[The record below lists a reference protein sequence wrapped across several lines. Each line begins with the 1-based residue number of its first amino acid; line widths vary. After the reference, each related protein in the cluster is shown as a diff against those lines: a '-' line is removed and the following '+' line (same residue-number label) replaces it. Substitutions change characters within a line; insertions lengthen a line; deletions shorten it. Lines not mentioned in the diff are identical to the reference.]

1 VSDIGMHDIKLCQFR
16 LEINMNIKSLL
27 LGSAAA
33 LVAVSGARAADA
45 IVVAEP
51 EPAEYVR
58 ICDVY
63 GAGYFYIPGTETCLK
78 VGGYLRYDIGVG
90 DVTGIESWDKK
101 DAYNGI
107 SDKNDTYFKRMRAQL
122 TFDARG
128 ETEYGTL
135 RSFTSVYF
143 QRDSFENSAGY
154 SDINQAWELEH
165 AIIQL
170 GGLTVA
176 YTDSLFETLTG
187 SAGSVINDS
196 IGVNYT
202 PGKTHLIAYTFDA
215 GNGFSATVGVE
226 EGKGEDYTIDSYVPH
241 VVAGASFTQGW
252 GKVSGVVAYDSNW
265 GEVAAK
271 LRVDF
276 NVNEALSLWVMA
288 GYQDY
293 DFDRAWN
300 LGTATTLAKPSYYGV
315 WGGDWAVW
323 GGGKY
328 QFNQKA
334 SLDVQLAYDDHE
346 NFGAAVGVNYA
357 LVPGFNI
364 RPEVVY
370 ASGYERDITGA
381 KVGGKKDGWGG
392 YLRFQRSF

>member
-1 VSDIGMHDIKLCQFR
+1 
-16 LEINMNIKSLL
+16 MNIKSLL

-78 VGGYLRYDIGVG
+78 IGGYLRYDIGVG
-90 DVTGIESWDKK
+90 DVSGIESWDKK
-101 DAYNGI
+101 DALAGI
-107 SDKNDTYFKRMRAQL
+107 ADRNDTYFKRMRAQL
-122 TFDARG
+122 TFDARS

-135 RSFTSVYF
+135 RGYIATYY
-143 QRDSFENSAGY
+143 QRDSFENTAGY
-154 SDINQAWELEH
+154 SDTGSAWALEH

-170 GGLTVA
+170 GGLTIA
-176 YTDSLFETLTG
+176 YTDSLMETLTD
-187 SAGSVINDS
+187 SAGSVINDG

-202 PGKTHLIAYTFDA
+202 PGKTHLIAYTFDG

-226 EGKGEDYTIDSYVPH
+226 EGSGEAFTIDSYVPH

-252 GKVSGVVAYDSNW
+252 GKVSGVIGYDSNY
-265 GEVAAK
+265 GEVAGK

-288 GYQDY
+288 GLQDY
-293 DFDRAWN
+293 DYDRAWVIGRSN
-300 LGTATTLAKPSYYGV
+300 YYGT
-315 WGGDWAVW
+315 WEGDWAVW

-328 QFNQKA
+328 QFSEKA
-334 SLDVQLAYDDHE
+334 ALDVQLAYDDYE

-370 ASGYERDITGA
+370 ESGYARDINGD
-381 KVGGKKDGWGG
+381 KIGGKQDGWGG

>member
-1 VSDIGMHDIKLCQFR
+1 
-16 LEINMNIKSLL
+16 MNIKSLL

-45 IVVAEP
+45 IVIAEP

-63 GAGYFYIPGTETCLK
+63 GAGFFYIPGTETCLK
-78 VGGYLRYDIGVG
+78 IGGYLRYDIGVG
-90 DVTGIESWDKK
+90 DVSGIESIDKK
-101 DAYNGI
+101 NF
-107 SDKNDTYFKRMRAQL
+107 DKVHDTYFKRMRAQV
-122 TFDARG
+122 TFDARS

-135 RSFTSVYF
+135 RGFISTLY
-143 QRDSFENSAGY
+143 QRDSFEDSYIDPEDDDEFGPFSNTR
-154 SDINQAWELEH
+154 DAWSLEH

-170 GGLTVA
+170 GGLTIA
-176 YTDSLFETLTG
+176 YTDSLFETLTD
-187 SAGSVINDS
+187 SAGSVINDD
-196 IGVNYT
+196 IGVTYT
-202 PGKTHLIAYTFDA
+202 PGKTHMIAYTFDG
-215 GNGFSATVGVE
+215 GNGFSATIGVE
-226 EGKGEDYTIDSYVPH
+226 EGSGIEYTIDSYVPH

-252 GKVSGVVAYDSNW
+252 GKVSGVVGYDSNY
-265 GEVAAK
+265 GEVAGK

-276 NVNEALSLWVMA
+276 NVNDALSLWVMA
-288 GYQDY
+288 GLQDY
-293 DFDRAWN
+293 NYDRAWD
-300 LGTATTLAKPSYYGV
+300 LDGKSSYYGV

-328 QFNQKA
+328 QFSDKA
-334 SLDVQLAYDDHE
+334 ALDFQLAYDDNE
-346 NFGAAVGVNYA
+346 TFGAAVGVNYA

-370 ASGYERDITGA
+370 ASGYDYDWNGNKIS
-381 KVGGKKDGWGG
+381 GKKDGWGG

>member
-1 VSDIGMHDIKLCQFR
+1 
-16 LEINMNIKSLL
+16 MNIKSLL

-63 GAGYFYIPGTETCLK
+63 GAGYYYIPGTETCLK
-78 VGGYLRYDIGVG
+78 IGGYLRYDIGIG
-90 DVTGIESWDKK
+90 DNHGLRSVDKE
-101 DAYNGI
+101 DAFNGV
-107 SDKNDTYFKRMRAQL
+107 DPLDVDVNDTYFKRMRAQITL
-122 TFDARG
+122 DARS

-135 RSFTSVYF
+135 RGYIATYL
-143 QRDSFENSAGY
+143 QRDSFETSRTIGTDVYEPWTNTGT
-154 SDINQAWELEH
+154 DVVLEH

-170 GGLTVA
+170 GGLTIA
-176 YTDSLFETLTG
+176 YTDSLFETLTD
-187 SAGSVINDS
+187 SAGSVINDD

-226 EGKGEDYTIDSYVPH
+226 EGSGDFTLDSYVPH

-252 GKVSGVVAYDSNW
+252 GKIAGVVGYDAVY
-265 GEVAAK
+265 GEVAGK
-271 LRVDF
+271 LRVDVS
-276 NVNEALSLWVMA
+276 VNEALSLWVM
-288 GYQDY
+288 GGLTDG
-293 DFDRAWN
+293 DN
-300 LGTATTLAKPSYYGV
+300 GSYYAT
-315 WGGDWAVW
+315 WEGDWAIW
-323 GGGKY
+323 GGGQY
-328 QFNQKA
+328 RFTEKA
-334 SLDVQLAYDDHE
+334 ALDVQLAYDDGD
-346 NFGAAVGVNYA
+346 NFGAAVGVNYE

-364 RPEVVY
+364 RPEVTY
-370 ASGYERDITGA
+370 ADYDGD
-381 KVGGKKDGWGG
+381 DGWGG

>member
-1 VSDIGMHDIKLCQFR
+1 
-16 LEINMNIKSLL
+16 MNIKSLL

-78 VGGYLRYDIGVG
+78 IGGYLRYDIGVG
-90 DVTGIESWDKK
+90 DALGLKSIDKK
-101 DAYNGI
+101 DAYNFIRGTGNTVDI
-107 SDKNDTYFKRMRAQL
+107 NDTYFKRMRAQL
-122 TFDARG
+122 TFDARS

-135 RSFTSVYF
+135 RGFIATYY
-143 QRDSFENSAGY
+143 QRDSVEVDIGNDTY
-154 SDINQAWELEH
+154 SDTASAWALEH

-170 GGLTVA
+170 GGLTIA
-176 YTDSLFETLTG
+176 YTDSLFETLTD
-187 SAGSVINDS
+187 SAGSVINDG

-202 PGKTHLIAYTFDA
+202 PGKTHLIAYTFDG
-215 GNGFSATVGVE
+215 GNGFSATIGVE
-226 EGKGEDYTIDSYVPH
+226 EGSGEEYTLDSYVPH

-252 GKVSGVVAYDSNW
+252 GKIAGVIGYDANF
-265 GEVAAK
+265 GEVAGK
-271 LRVDF
+271 VRVDF

-293 DFDRAWN
+293 NAERAWWSDQFD
-300 LGTATTLAKPSYYGV
+300 LSGRSSYYGV

-323 GGGKY
+323 GGGQY
-328 QFNQKA
+328 RFNEKG
-334 SLDVQLAYDDHE
+334 SLDVQLAYDDNE
-346 NFGAAVGVNYA
+346 TFGAAVGVNYA

-370 ASGYERDITGA
+370 ASGYERDINNN
-381 KVGGKKDGWGG
+381 KIGGKKDGWGG

>member
-1 VSDIGMHDIKLCQFR
+1 
-16 LEINMNIKSLL
+16 MNIKSLL

-78 VGGYLRYDIGVG
+78 IGGYLRYDIGVC

-154 SDINQAWELEH
+154 PDINQAWELEH

-176 YTDSLFETLTG
+176 YTDSLFETLTD
-187 SAGSVINDS
+187 SAGSVINDD

-202 PGKTHLIAYTFDA
+202 PGKTHLIAYTFDG
-215 GNGFSATVGVE
+215 GNGFSATIGVE
-226 EGKGEDYTIDSYVPH
+226 EGKGENYTIDSYVPH

-252 GKVSGVVAYDSNW
+252 GKIAGVVAYDSNW

-293 DFDRAWN
+293 NAERAFISN
-300 LGTATTLAKPSYYGV
+300 QLDLSGRSSYYGV

-323 GGGKY
+323 GGGQY
-328 QFNQKA
+328 RFNEKA
-334 SLDVQLAYDDHE
+334 SLDVQLAYDDNE
-346 NFGAAVGVNYA
+346 TFGAAVGVNYA

-370 ASGYERDITGA
+370 ASGYERDINNN
-381 KVGGKKDGWGG
+381 KVGGKNDGWGG

>member
-1 VSDIGMHDIKLCQFR
+1 
-16 LEINMNIKSLL
+16 MNIKSLL

-78 VGGYLRYDIGVG
+78 IGGYLRYDIGVG
-90 DVTGIESWDKK
+90 DALGLKSVDKR
-101 DAYNGI
+101 DVYNAIRGNGNAVDI
-107 SDKNDTYFKRMRAQL
+107 NDTYFKRMRAQL
-122 TFDARG
+122 TFDARS

-135 RSFTSVYF
+135 RGFIATYY
-143 QRDSFENSAGY
+143 QRDSVEVDIGNDTY
-154 SDINQAWELEH
+154 SDTEAAWALEH

-170 GGLTVA
+170 GGLTIA
-176 YTDSLFETLTG
+176 YTDSLFETLTD
-187 SAGSVINDS
+187 SAGSVINDG

-202 PGKTHLIAYTFDA
+202 PGKTHLIAYTFDG
-215 GNGFSATVGVE
+215 GNGFSATIGVE
-226 EGKGEDYTIDSYVPH
+226 EGSGEEYTLDSYVPH

-252 GKVSGVVAYDSNW
+252 GKIAGVIGYDANF
-265 GEVAAK
+265 GEVAGK
-271 LRVDF
+271 VRVDF

-293 DFDRAWN
+293 NAERAWWSDQFD
-300 LGTATTLAKPSYYGV
+300 LSGRSSYYGV

-323 GGGKY
+323 GGGQY
-328 QFNQKA
+328 RFNEKA
-334 SLDVQLAYDDHE
+334 SLDVQLAYDDNE
-346 NFGAAVGVNYA
+346 TFGAAVGVNYA

-370 ASGYERDITGA
+370 ASGYERDINNN
-381 KVGGKKDGWGG
+381 KVGGKNDGWGG

>member
-1 VSDIGMHDIKLCQFR
+1 M
-16 LEINMNIKSLL
+16 
-27 LGSAAA
+27 
-33 LVAVSGARAADA
+33 
-45 IVVAEP
+45 
-51 EPAEYVR
+51 
-58 ICDVY
+58 
-63 GAGYFYIPGTETCLK
+63 
-78 VGGYLRYDIGVG
+78 G
-90 DVTGIESWDKK
+90 DVLGLEGLDKK
-101 DAYNGI
+101 DLYNGI
-107 SDKNDTYFKRMRAQL
+107 EDYNDTYFKRMRAQL
-122 TFDARG
+122 TFDARS

-135 RSFTSVYF
+135 RGFISTYF
-143 QRDSFENSAGY
+143 QRDSFVNADDFT
-154 SDINQAWELEH
+154 DINQGWELEH

-170 GGLTVA
+170 GGLTIA
-176 YTDSLFETLTG
+176 YTDSLFETLTD
-187 SAGSVINDS
+187 SAGSVINDD

-226 EGKGEDYTIDSYVPH
+226 EGKGEAYTIDSYVPH

-252 GKVSGVVAYDSNW
+252 GKISGVIGYDSVW
-265 GEVAAK
+265 GEIAAK

-293 DFDRAWN
+293 DFDRAWA

-328 QFNQKA
+328 QFNEKA
-334 SLDVQLAYDDHE
+334 ALDVQLAYDDHE
-346 NFGAAVGVNYA
+346 NFGAAVGVNYE

-370 ASGYERDITGA
+370 ESGYARDINGD
-381 KVGGKKDGWGG
+381 KVGGKQDGWGG

>member
-1 VSDIGMHDIKLCQFR
+1 
-16 LEINMNIKSLL
+16 MNIKSLL

-90 DVTGIESWDKK
+90 DVSGLTSLDKK
-101 DAYNGI
+101 DLYNGI
-107 SDKNDTYFKRMRAQL
+107 IDTNDTYFKRMRAQL
-122 TFDARG
+122 TFDARS

-135 RSFTSVYF
+135 RGYIATYY
-143 QRDSFENSAGY
+143 QRDSVESDLVLNGNDYTY
-154 SDINQAWELEH
+154 SDTASAWALEH

-170 GGLTVA
+170 GGLTIA
-176 YTDSLFETLTG
+176 YTDSLFETLTD

-202 PGKTHLIAYTFDA
+202 PGKTHLIAYTFDG
-215 GNGFSATVGVE
+215 GNGFSATIGVE
-226 EGKGEDYTIDSYVPH
+226 EGSGDEFTLDSYIPH

-252 GKVSGVVAYDSNW
+252 GKIAGVVAYDSNW

-293 DFDRAWN
+293 DARRAFISN
-300 LGTATTLAKPSYYGV
+300 QLDLSGRSSYYGV
-315 WGGDWAVW
+315 WQGDWAVW

-328 QFNQKA
+328 QFTQKA
-334 SLDVQLAYDDHE
+334 ALDFQLAYDDYE

-370 ASGYERDITGA
+370 ESGYARDINGD